1 MAKIRNSST
10 DNWYGGGKQQI
21 FTDDDGKE
29 YVIKNSSLDNFYGDG
44 KQKIVSETGADC
56 NIPVW
61 LAATLVIIAVIIQ
74 LIIKYN

>member
-1 MAKIRNSST
+1 M
-10 DNWYGGGKQQI
+10 
-21 FTDDDGKE
+21 
-29 YVIKNSSLDNFYGDG
+29 IKNSSLDNFYGDG